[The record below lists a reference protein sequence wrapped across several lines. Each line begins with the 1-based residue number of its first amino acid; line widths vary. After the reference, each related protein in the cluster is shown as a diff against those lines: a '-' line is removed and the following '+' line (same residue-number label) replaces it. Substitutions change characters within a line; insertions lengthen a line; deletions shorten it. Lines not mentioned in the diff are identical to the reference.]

1 MRPTY
6 VHGGIEL
13 RHDHR
18 QRRVTPRGGAVV
30 TGAGGGLG
38 ARTAEL
44 LAARG
49 YAVRVTDVDADAAR
63 DTAARI
69 GDAAT
74 AAALDVRDA
83 DACRAVAAATVAG
96 TGRLDVWV
104 NNAGVLLTGPAWD
117 QDAEQRRLM
126 VEVNVL
132 GLMNGTV
139 AAVDEMRR
147 AGRGH
152 VVNVASLAGLVAVPG
167 EAVYAGTKHAV
178 LGFSLS
184 TQADLHLAGQKGIHI
199 SCVCP
204 GGMWTPMLYDKLD
217 DPGAAL
223 SFSGKLL
230 QPEEVAAVIGRVLD
244 RPRQVT
250 AVPAWRG
257 LETRLADAVPDLSLK
272 ALSLFVAQ
280 GRRTQR
286 KLSRKGVAGTPGRP
300 PTR

>member
-1 MRPTY
+1 MTA
-6 VHGGIEL
+6 
-13 RHDHR
+13 
-18 QRRVTPRGGAVV
+18 RGGAVV

-49 YAVRVTDVDADAAR
+49 YEVRVTDVDGDAAR
-63 DTAARI
+63 EVAARI
-69 GDAAT
+69 GGTAT
-74 AAALDVRDA
+74 ASALDVRDA
-83 DACRAVAAATVAG
+83 EACRAVAAATVAASG
-96 TGRLDVWV
+96 SLDVWV

-117 QDAEQRRLM
+117 QDAARRRLM

-139 AAVDEMRR
+139 AAVEEMRR
-147 AGRGH
+147 TGRGH

-167 EAVYAGTKHAV
+167 EAVYAGTKHAA

-184 TQADLHLAGQKGIHI
+184 TQADLHLAGQKRIHI

-204 GGMWTPMLYDKLD
+204 AGMWTPMLYDKLD
-217 DPGAAL
+217 DPDAAL
-223 SFSGKLL
+223 SFSGRLL

-250 AVPAWRG
+250 SVPRWRG
-257 LETRLADAVPDLSLK
+257 WETRLADAVPDLSLK
-272 ALSLFVAQ
+272 ALALFVSQ

-286 KLSRKGVAGTPGRP
+286 RLTSRGLAPRS
-300 PTR
+300 

>member
-1 MRPTY
+1 
-6 VHGGIEL
+6 
-13 RHDHR
+13 
-18 QRRVTPRGGAVV
+18 VTSRGGAVV

-49 YAVRVTDVDADAAR
+49 YRVRVTDVDGDAAR
-63 DTAARI
+63 EVAARI
-69 GDAAT
+69 GGTAT
-74 AAALDVRDA
+74 ASALDVRDA
-83 DACRAVAAATVAG
+83 DACRAVAETAAAAG
-96 TGRLDVWV
+96 GLDVWV

-139 AAVDEMRR
+139 AAVGEMRR
-147 AGRGH
+147 TGRGH

-184 TQADLHLAGQKGIHI
+184 TQADLHLAGLKGIHV

-204 GGMWTPMLYDKLD
+204 GGMWTPMLHDKLD

-223 SFSGKLL
+223 SFSGRLL
-230 QPEEVAAVIGRVLD
+230 RPEEVATVIGRVLD

-257 LETRLADAVPDLSLK
+257 VETRLADAVPDLSLK

-286 KLSRKGVAGTPGRP
+286 KLSRKGVAGSLRGAPKP
-300 PTR
+300 